1 MADELLD
8 QVDKDDNV
16 IGTVWKSEA
25 HRDLNI
31 IHREV
36 AVCLFSKKGEVL
48 LAQRSFDKKND
59 PGAWKMTSAGHPLSG
74 ESPET
79 AVKRELFEELGINV
93 DPVFYGKYFSS
104 HNIQGENQESRFTW
118 LYYALLDEY
127 PKTVLQKSEINDAKW
142 VKVQDLSKFAIDN
155 KYNLNSN
162 SHKKI
167 IEIAKFLKLFT

>member
-118 LYYALLDEY
+118 VFYSILDSY
-127 PKTVLQKSEINDAKW
+127 PDLTLQKSEVNDAKW
-142 VKVQDLSKFAIDN
+142 IKVREL
-155 KYNLNSN
+155 NLFSVNNNYDINSN

-167 IEIAKFLKLFT
+167 IEMAEKLKII